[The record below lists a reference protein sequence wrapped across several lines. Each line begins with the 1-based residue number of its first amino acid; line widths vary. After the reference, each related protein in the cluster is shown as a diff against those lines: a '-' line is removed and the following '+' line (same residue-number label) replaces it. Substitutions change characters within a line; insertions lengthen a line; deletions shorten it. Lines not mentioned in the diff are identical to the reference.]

1 MDLSLTE
8 AQEMIKNTARS
19 FLEQECPKERVRELD
34 ETETGFEPELWQ
46 RMVEMGWVDMMI
58 PEEYGGSGSSFTDLG
73 VLYEEMGR
81 ALLPSP
87 HHSTAVLGVLTILEA
102 GSAEQKER
110 LLPAIARG
118 ELVMALALTEPDYG
132 WEPKLVQMRA
142 SRREGHFVLDG
153 IKLFIPDAHIAD
165 KILCV
170 ARTSDGDD
178 PAEGIT
184 LFLVDKG
191 SPGLSCRTLSGW
203 MGTKLNEVKFESVE
217 VPAENVL
224 GSVDKGWAALAP
236 VLEKAAV
243 VLCAYMVGG
252 GQGALDHSLEYTRTR
267 VQFGSPIGTL
277 QRVQDHM
284 IDCVNGVD
292 AARWTTYEALW
303 KIDAGKP
310 VAVAASVAKTA
321 SSEGYHKACDSA
333 HRAHGAI
340 ALVKE
345 YGLYMYTKSARTM
358 YYYLGDPTH
367 HRRRLAH
374 LLGM

>member
-1 MDLSLTE
+1 MDLSFTE
-8 AQEMIKNTARS
+8 TQEMLKNTARS
-19 FLEQECPKERVRELD
+19 FLEREYPKARVRELD
-34 ETETGFEPELWQ
+34 ETDTGFDPDLWQ

-58 PEEYGGSGSSFTDLG
+58 PEEYGGSGSTFTDLG
-73 VLYEEMGR
+73 VLYEEMGKV
-81 ALLPSP
+81 LLPSP

-102 GSAEQKER
+102 GTQQQKEQ
-110 LLPAIARG
+110 LLSAIARG
-118 ELVMALALTEPDYG
+118 ELIMAMALTEPDYG
-132 WEPKLVQMRA
+132 WGPQSVQMKATKRD
-142 SRREGHFVLDG
+142 GQFVLDG
-153 IKLFIPDAHIAD
+153 IKVFIPDAHVAD

-170 ARTSDGDD
+170 ARTSDSDD

-184 LFLVDKG
+184 LFLVDKS
-191 SPGLSCRTLSGW
+191 SPGLSCRSLSGW
-203 MGTKLNEVKFESVE
+203 MGTRLNEVKFESVK

-224 GSVDKGWAALAP
+224 GSVDKGWAALSP

-252 GQGALDHSLEYTRTR
+252 SQGVLDHSLEYTRTR

-277 QRVQDHM
+277 QRVQDHI
-284 IDCVNGVD
+284 IDVANGMD

-303 KIDAGKP
+303 KIDSGKP
-310 VAVAASVAKTA
+310 VAIAASLAKAA
-321 SSEGYHKACDSA
+321 SSEGYHQACDSA

-345 YGLYMYTKSARTM
+345 YGLYMYTKSARTL
-358 YYYLGDPTH
+358 YHYLGDPAY